1 MYQCMQR
8 FNVGRGEQTWPEAN
22 ALGLKPDWSIPIA
35 EWLLRAEKLL
45 QLGTFCTEYP
55 GIKVAIYVHIP

>member
-1 MYQCMQR
+1 MYQCMRR

-35 EWLLRAEKLL
+35 EWLFRAEKLL
-45 QLGTFCTEYP
+45 QLGTFCTE
-55 GIKVAIYVHIP
+55 